1 MQRRQ
6 RSSCDNGWL
15 GKEDSS
21 GLTVGRR
28 GGKQVLDLVERKAA
42 MFQLGWTALG
52 NIVHGRADVAQWSK
66 LRIIPSDTCELS
78 PPRHDIVVPQLLTF
92 PAIAARRQDH
102 HLTVAHGLRIC

>member
-6 RSSCDNGWL
+6 GSSFDDGWL

-21 GLTVGRR
+21 SLAVGRR
-28 GGKQVLDLVERKAA
+28 GRKQVLDLVERKAA

-52 NIVHGRADVAQWSK
+52 NIVHRRATVAQWSK
-66 LRIIPSDTCELS
+66 LCIIPSDARELS
-78 PPRHDIVVPQLLTF
+78 ASRHDIIVPQLVTF
-92 PAIAARRQDH
+92 PTAAARRQNH